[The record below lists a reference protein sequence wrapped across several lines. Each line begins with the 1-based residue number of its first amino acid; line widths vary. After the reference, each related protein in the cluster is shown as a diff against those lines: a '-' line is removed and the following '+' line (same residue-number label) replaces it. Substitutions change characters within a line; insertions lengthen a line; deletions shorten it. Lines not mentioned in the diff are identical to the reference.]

1 MIGLKAT
8 LNVIDNSGAQIVECI
23 QVLKVGNDMQDV
35 SRFCRLHHRRDHM
48 HVSVMK

>member
-23 QVLKVGNDMQDV
+23 RVLKVMRSLQLQD
-35 SRFCRLHHRRDHM
+35 
-48 HVSVMK
+48 